1 MIDWPSINVK
11 RGRKFRERSNFEVI
25 NGPLRPERYYKYQN
39 TINFFLPLS
48 TNRWTRRS
56 FWSTLPE
63 SSKVLRLIVFTG
75 SFLFTAHTN
84 TLHFPASFSH
94 FYHARTSVVL
104 TVDQL
109 ADSVTLFKIWRI
121 TMKTLEWKLKKNQIH
136 FLKSSTKADSTRLQK
151 FRFRFVF
158 SNPAFELFSYT

>member
-1 MIDWPSINVK
+1 M
-11 RGRKFRERSNFEVI
+11 
-25 NGPLRPERYYKYQN
+25 
-39 TINFFLPLS
+39 S

-109 ADSVTLFKIWRI
+109 TDSVTLFKIWRI
-121 TMKTLEWKLKKNQIH
+121 TMKTLEWKLKKKIRFIFWNLPPRLNRHVYKNSGLDLFFQIRL
-136 FLKSSTKADSTRLQK
+136 LKYFHILNVKVIVLTWI
-151 FRFRFVF
+151 
-158 SNPAFELFSYT
+158 